1 MKLFYNSDKIYYSVT
16 DKDVFFFT
24 HSTNLPLTELE
35 IDEID
40 PENKA
45 ICLDLIRYGNT
56 QTVNEAGETKYYI
69 ENGEL
74 NVRDNWIE
82 KTYEM

>member
-1 MKLFYNSDKIYYSVT
+1 MKLFYNADKIYYSVP
-16 DKDVFFFT
+16 DKDLFWFT

-40 PENKA
+40 PTNKA

-56 QTVNEAGETKYYI
+56 QIKY
-69 ENGEL
+69 
-74 NVRDNWIE
+74 
-82 KTYEM
+82 